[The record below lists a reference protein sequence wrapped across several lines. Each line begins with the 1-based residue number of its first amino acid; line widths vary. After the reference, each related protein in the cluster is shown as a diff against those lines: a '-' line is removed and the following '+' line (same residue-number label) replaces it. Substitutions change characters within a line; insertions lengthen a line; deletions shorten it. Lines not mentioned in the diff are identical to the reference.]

1 MNKMIENRYF
11 FRQKWHVLVA
21 VVIFVASTTS
31 LSASTSIVFTG
42 AGPYSITVGNQQPI
56 IDQFQGKADINGP
69 SYANAF
75 AFGNTLGYSIGRA
88 TLGDFPHFSAGFSL
102 NAGLSN
108 MENFQHSKSGV
119 YKGTLPGLG
128 LAPAFHL
135 GVGLGGGFDFIGK
148 LFVYNLDLYNP
159 NIKTASLE
167 LDKLS
172 LYSIGGRVRY
182 NVITEKKIIPFLFS
196 FGGITLVAGGDI
208 SRGIVEANGKYS
220 LPFSQITVAGFGV
233 ANPTLD
239 GTYNASVTWYQMSGT
254 AQALAYFQIFGI
266 LSMYTGGGLTIGY
279 GWFTLG
285 FDASGS
291 LSDSGTT
298 FGTLSCTSKSKYHPY
313 SILPTYIVGFEIDIP
328 LVKIVTES
336 QVNLRNRTDVSVSLG
351 VRVQI

>member
-1 MNKMIENRYF
+1 MKAKILKLYF
-11 FRQKWHVLVA
+11 FLVSAILIVLTGPLL
-21 VVIFVASTTS
+21 ASTE
-31 LSASTSIVFTG
+31 INYGG
-42 AGPYSITVGNQQPI
+42 AG
-56 IDQFQGKADINGP
+56 IDTTNLNIMADQYQGKADINGP
-69 SYANAF
+69 GYANAF

-88 TLGDFPHFSAGFSL
+88 TLGDFPHFTAGFSL
-102 NAGLSN
+102 NAGLAN
-108 MENFQHSKSGV
+108 MSNFQHSKSGV

-159 NIKTASLE
+159 NIKASSLE

-196 FGGITLVAGGDI
+196 FSGVTLSFGGDI
-208 SRGIVEANGKYS
+208 SRGLVGASGSYK
-220 LPFSQITVAGFGV
+220 LPFSNITVSGTPV
-233 ANPTLD
+233 DPTLD
-239 GTYNASVTWYQMSGT
+239 GAYKASISWYQLSGT
-254 AQALAYFQIFGI
+254 AQALAYFKFFSI
-266 LSMYTGGGLTIGY
+266 LSMYTGGGLSIGY

-285 FDASGS
+285 FDA
-291 LSDSGTT
+291 T
-298 FGTLSCTSKSKYHPY
+298 GTLSDPTHGVLGTLTCTSKSRYHPY